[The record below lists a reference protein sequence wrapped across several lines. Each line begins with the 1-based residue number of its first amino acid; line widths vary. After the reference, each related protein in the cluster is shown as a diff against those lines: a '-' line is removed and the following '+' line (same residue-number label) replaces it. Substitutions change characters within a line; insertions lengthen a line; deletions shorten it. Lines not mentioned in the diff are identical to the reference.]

1 MKLMAIQVFLSFFF
15 GILVTAR
22 FLKGVSQCES
32 YQEPMVDDA

>member
-1 MKLMAIQVFLSFFF
+1 MKLMAIQVFLSFF

-32 YQEPMVDDA
+32 YQEHMVDDA